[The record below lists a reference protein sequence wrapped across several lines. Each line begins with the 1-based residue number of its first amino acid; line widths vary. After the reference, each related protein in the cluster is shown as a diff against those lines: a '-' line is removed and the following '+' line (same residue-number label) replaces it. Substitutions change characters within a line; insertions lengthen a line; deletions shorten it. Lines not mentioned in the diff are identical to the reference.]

1 MGGGL
6 LTLYLHSGW
15 HERTL
20 SYTKRFCL
28 EQSQSIVDREGTAS
42 RHIGGDLTHHIQ
54 VIGWLLPHW

>member
-1 MGGGL
+1 MCAVDFQCVRWGGGL

-42 RHIGGDLTHHIQ
+42 RHMGGI
-54 VIGWLLPHW
+54 